1 MKIFQLKDG
10 YRYNSDSLFLWD
22 FARKNCSFKASQ
34 SLLDVG
40 CGCGILGLLLAR
52 DFNCALSCIDI
63 QPQNCE
69 LAQINARANDIKA
82 SIICADFFKDWESG
96 NSRISSAFDENSRIS
111 SDFNE
116 NSRISSDFD
125 VKSRIPSDF
134 NENSRIPS
142 AFDENSRIPSNFNEN
157 SRISSQGFHRSQGFE
172 RIICN
177 PPFYDFGGEN
187 KNAHKNTSR
196 NASSFDISAFASKC
210 SKLLAPKGELVLCY
224 DARLIDR
231 LLQAL
236 LEAGLKPIKLAFLHS
251 KPSKSANVVLVVAK
265 KGVKSPLCV
274 FGSLF
279 ACNDSGAHTDF
290 AKEVFIRADLTS
302 VDLII

>member
-69 LAQINARANDIKA
+69 LAQFNAGANYIKA
-82 SIICADFFKDWESG
+82 SIICADFFRDWESG
-96 NSRISSAFDENSRIS
+96 NSVGNSKENSVG
-111 SDFNE
+111 
-116 NSRISSDFD
+116 NSAGNF
-125 VKSRIPSDF
+125 RIP
-134 NENSRIPS
+134 
-142 AFDENSRIPSNFNEN
+142 
-157 SRISSQGFHRSQGFE
+157 SQGFE

-224 DARLIDR
+224 DARLVDR

-236 LEAGLKPIKLAFLHS
+236 LQAGLKPIKLAFLHS
-251 KPSKSANVVLVVAK
+251 KPSKPANIVLVVAK
-265 KGVKSPLCV
+265 KGAKSPLCV

-279 ACNDSGAHTDF
+279 ACNESGTHSDF
-290 AKEVFIRADLTS
+290 AKEVFIKADLIS
-302 VDLII
+302 VDLQALI

>member
-1 MKIFQLKDG
+1 MKLFQLKDG

-69 LAQINARANDIKA
+69 LAQMNAKANDIKA

-96 NSRISSAFDENSRIS
+96 NSRI
-111 SDFNE
+111 
-116 NSRISSDFD
+116 
-125 VKSRIPSDF
+125 PSDF
-134 NENSRIPS
+134 NEN
-142 AFDENSRIPSNFNEN
+142 FRIPSNFDEN
-157 SRISSQGFHRSQGFE
+157 FRIPSITFE

-224 DARLIDR
+224 DARLVDR

-236 LEAGLKPIKLAFLHS
+236 LQAGLKPIKLAFLHS
-251 KPSKSANVVLVVAK
+251 KPSKPANVVLVVAK
-265 KGVKSPLCV
+265 KGAKSPLCV

-279 ACNDSGAHTDF
+279 ACNESGTHSDF
-290 AKEVFIRADLTS
+290 AKEVFIKADLAS

>member
-1 MKIFQLKDG
+1 MKLFQLKDG

-63 QPQNCE
+63 QPQNCQ
-69 LAQINARANDIKA
+69 LAQINAGANDIKA

-96 NSRISSAFDENSRIS
+96 NSAGNSKENSAGN
-111 SDFNE
+111 F
-116 NSRISSDFD
+116 
-125 VKSRIPSDF
+125 RIPSQ
-134 NENSRIPS
+134 S
-142 AFDENSRIPSNFNEN
+142 
-157 SRISSQGFHRSQGFE
+157 FE

-224 DARLIDR
+224 DARLVDR

-236 LEAGLKPIKLAFLHS
+236 LEAGLKPIKLAFFFFFFS
-251 KPSKSANVVLVVAK
+251 KPADVVLVVCELGA
-265 KGVKSPLCV
+265 KSPLCV

-279 ACNDSGAHTDF
+279 ACIFFCFLSDF
-290 AKEVFIRADLTS
+290 AKEVFIQADLTS

>member
-1 MKIFQLKDG
+1 MKLFQLKDG

-63 QPQNCE
+63 QPQNCQ
-69 LAQINARANDIKA
+69 LAQINAGANDIKA

-96 NSRISSAFDENSRIS
+96 NSAGNSAGNF
-111 SDFNE
+111 
-116 NSRISSDFD
+116 
-125 VKSRIPSDF
+125 RIPSQ
-134 NENSRIPS
+134 I
-142 AFDENSRIPSNFNEN
+142 
-157 SRISSQGFHRSQGFE
+157 FE

-224 DARLIDR
+224 DARLVDR

-236 LEAGLKPIKLAFLHS
+236 LQAGLKPIKLAFLHS
-251 KPSKSANVVLVVAK
+251 KPSKPANVVLVVAK
-265 KGVKSPLCV
+265 KGAKSPLCV

-279 ACNDSGAHTDF
+279 ACNESGAHSDF
-290 AKEVFIRADLTS
+290 AKEVFIKADLIS

>member
-1 MKIFQLKDG
+1 MKLFQLKDG

-69 LAQINARANDIKA
+69 LAQMNAQANGIKA

-96 NSRISSAFDENSRIS
+96 NSAGNSKENSAG
-111 SDFNE
+111 
-116 NSRISSDFD
+116 NSAGNF
-125 VKSRIPSDF
+125 RIPS
-134 NENSRIPS
+134 IT
-142 AFDENSRIPSNFNEN
+142 
-157 SRISSQGFHRSQGFE
+157 FE

-224 DARLIDR
+224 DARLVDR

-236 LEAGLKPIKLAFLHS
+236 LQAGLKPIKLAFLHS
-251 KPSKSANVVLVVAK
+251 KPSKPANVVLVVAK
-265 KGVKSPLCV
+265 KGAKSPLCV

-279 ACNDSGAHTDF
+279 ACNESGTHSDF
-290 AKEVFIRADLTS
+290 AKEVFIKADLTS

>member
-1 MKIFQLKDG
+1 MKLFQLKDG

-63 QPQNCE
+63 QPQNCQ
-69 LAQINARANDIKA
+69 LAQINAQANDIKA

-96 NSRISSAFDENSRIS
+96 NSAGNFG
-111 SDFNE
+111 
-116 NSRISSDFD
+116 
-125 VKSRIPSDF
+125 IPSQ
-134 NENSRIPS
+134 N
-142 AFDENSRIPSNFNEN
+142 
-157 SRISSQGFHRSQGFE
+157 FE

-224 DARLIDR
+224 DARLVDR

-236 LEAGLKPIKLAFLHS
+236 LEVGLKPIKLAFLHS
-251 KPSKSANVVLVVAK
+251 KPSKPANIVLVVAK
-265 KGVKSPLCV
+265 KGAKSPLCV

-279 ACNDSGAHTDF
+279 ACNENGAHSDF
-290 AKEVFIRADLTS
+290 AKEVFIKADLIS
-302 VDLII
+302 VDLQALI

>member
-1 MKIFQLKDG
+1 MKLFQLKDG

-69 LAQINARANDIKA
+69 LAQINAQANDIKA

-96 NSRISSAFDENSRIS
+96 NSRI
-111 SDFNE
+111 
-116 NSRISSDFD
+116 
-125 VKSRIPSDF
+125 PSDF

-142 AFDENSRIPSNFNEN
+142 QN
-157 SRISSQGFHRSQGFE
+157 FE

-251 KPSKSANVVLVVAK
+251 KPSKPANVVLVVAK
-265 KGVKSPLCV
+265 KGAKSPLCV

-279 ACNDSGAHTDF
+279 ACNESGTHSDF
-290 AKEVFIRADLTS
+290 AKEVFIKADLIS
-302 VDLII
+302 VDLQALI

>member
-1 MKIFQLKDG
+1 MKLFQLKDG

-63 QPQNCE
+63 QPQNCQ
-69 LAQINARANDIKA
+69 LAQINAGANDIKA
-82 SIICADFFKDWESG
+82 SIICADFFKEWESG
-96 NSRISSAFDENSRIS
+96 NSAGNSAGNF
-111 SDFNE
+111 
-116 NSRISSDFD
+116 
-125 VKSRIPSDF
+125 RIPSQ
-134 NENSRIPS
+134 I
-142 AFDENSRIPSNFNEN
+142 
-157 SRISSQGFHRSQGFE
+157 FE

-196 NASSFDISAFASKC
+196 NASSFDILAFASKC

-224 DARLIDR
+224 DARLVDR

-236 LEAGLKPIKLAFLHS
+236 LQAGLKPIKLAFLHS
-251 KPSKSANVVLVVAK
+251 KPSKPANIVLVVAK
-265 KGVKSPLCV
+265 KGAKSPLCV

-279 ACNDSGAHTDF
+279 ACNESGTHSDF
-290 AKEVFIRADLTS
+290 AKEVFIKADLIS
-302 VDLII
+302 VDLQALI

>member
-69 LAQINARANDIKA
+69 LAQINAGANDINA

-96 NSRISSAFDENSRIS
+96 NFAGNSVGNFKENSAG
-111 SDFNE
+111 
-116 NSRISSDFD
+116 NSAGNF
-125 VKSRIPSDF
+125 RIPSL
-134 NENSRIPS
+134 N
-142 AFDENSRIPSNFNEN
+142 
-157 SRISSQGFHRSQGFE
+157 FE

-251 KPSKSANVVLVVAK
+251 KPSKPANVVLVVAK
-265 KGVKSPLCV
+265 KGAKSPLCV

-279 ACNDSGAHTDF
+279 ACNENGAHTDF
-290 AKEVFIRADLTS
+290 AKEVFIQADLTS

>member
-1 MKIFQLKDG
+1 MKLFQLKDG

-69 LAQINARANDIKA
+69 LAQINAGANDIKA
-82 SIICADFFKDWESG
+82 SIICADFFKDWE
-96 NSRISSAFDENSRIS
+96 
-111 SDFNE
+111 
-116 NSRISSDFD
+116 
-125 VKSRIPSDF
+125 

-142 AFDENSRIPSNFNEN
+142 DFDENSRIPSQSCQRNQ
-157 SRISSQGFHRSQGFE
+157 IFE

-224 DARLIDR
+224 DARLVDR

-251 KPSKSANVVLVVAK
+251 KPSKPANVVLVVAK
-265 KGVKSPLCV
+265 KGAKSPLCV

-279 ACNDSGAHTDF
+279 ACNESGTHSDF
-290 AKEVFIRADLTS
+290 AKEVFIKADLIS

>member
-1 MKIFQLKDG
+1 MKLFQLKDG

-52 DFNCALSCIDI
+52 DFGCALTSIDI

-69 LAQINARANDIKA
+69 LTKKNAEVNNINANV
-82 SIICADFFKDWESG
+82 ICADFFDSWESDFLGNSRENLIGNSRENFIENSRKNLAEIYLG
-96 NSRISSAFDENSRIS
+96 NSRIPCQN
-111 SDFNE
+111 
-116 NSRISSDFD
+116 
-125 VKSRIPSDF
+125 
-134 NENSRIPS
+134 
-142 AFDENSRIPSNFNEN
+142 
-157 SRISSQGFHRSQGFE
+157 FE

-177 PPFYDFGGEN
+177 PPFYDFGGVN

-210 SKLLAPKGELVLCY
+210 AKLLAPKGKLVLCY
-224 DARLIDR
+224 DARLCDT
-231 LLQAL
+231 LLVAL
-236 LEAGLKPIKLAFLHS
+236 SKAGLKPIKLAFLHS
-251 KPSKSANVVLVVAK
+251 KRDKSANVVLVVAK
-265 KGVKSPLCV
+265 KGAKSPLCV

-279 ACNDSGAHTDF
+279 ACDESGAHSDF
-290 AKEVFIRADLTS
+290 AKEVFIQADLTS

>member
-1 MKIFQLKDG
+1 MKLFQLKDG

-63 QPQNCE
+63 QPQNCK
-69 LAQINARANDIKA
+69 LAQINAQANDIKA

-96 NSRISSAFDENSRIS
+96 NSRIP
-111 SDFNE
+111 
-116 NSRISSDFD
+116 SDFD
-125 VKSRIPSDF
+125 EKSRIPSDF
-134 NENSRIPS
+134 DGNFRIPS
-142 AFDENSRIPSNFNEN
+142 QN
-157 SRISSQGFHRSQGFE
+157 FE

-210 SKLLAPKGELVLCY
+210 SKLLVPKGELVLCY
-224 DARLIDR
+224 DARLVDR
-231 LLQAL
+231 LFQAL

-251 KPSKSANVVLVVAK
+251 KPSKPANVVLVVAK
-265 KGVKSPLCV
+265 KGAKSPLCV

-279 ACNDSGAHTDF
+279 ACNESGTHSDF
-290 AKEVFIRADLTS
+290 AKEVFIKADLIS
-302 VDLII
+302 IDLQALI

>member
-1 MKIFQLKDG
+1 MKLFQLKDG

-63 QPQNCE
+63 QPQNCK
-69 LAQINARANDIKA
+69 LAQINAGANDIKA

-96 NSRISSAFDENSRIS
+96 NSAGNSKENSAG
-111 SDFNE
+111 
-116 NSRISSDFD
+116 NSAGNF
-125 VKSRIPSDF
+125 RIPSQ
-134 NENSRIPS
+134 S
-142 AFDENSRIPSNFNEN
+142 
-157 SRISSQGFHRSQGFE
+157 FE

-251 KPSKSANVVLVVAK
+251 KPSKPANVVLVVAK
-265 KGVKSPLCV
+265 KGAKSPLCV

-279 ACNDSGAHTDF
+279 ACNESGTHSDF
-290 AKEVFIRADLTS
+290 AKEVFIKADLIS
-302 VDLII
+302 VDLQALI

>member
-1 MKIFQLKDG
+1 MKLFQLKDG

-96 NSRISSAFDENSRIS
+96 NSRI
-111 SDFNE
+111 
-116 NSRISSDFD
+116 
-125 VKSRIPSDF
+125 PSDF

-142 AFDENSRIPSNFNEN
+142 KSF
-157 SRISSQGFHRSQGFE
+157 QRSQGFE

-224 DARLIDR
+224 DARLVDR

-251 KPSKSANVVLVVAK
+251 KPSKPANVVLVVAK
-265 KGVKSPLCV
+265 KGAKSPLCV

-279 ACNDSGAHTDF
+279 ACNESGTHSDF
-290 AKEVFIRADLTS
+290 AKEVFIKADLIS
-302 VDLII
+302 VDLQALI

>member
-1 MKIFQLKDG
+1 MKLFQLKDG

-69 LAQINARANDIKA
+69 LAQMNAQANGIKA

-96 NSRISSAFDENSRIS
+96 NSAGNSKENSAG
-111 SDFNE
+111 
-116 NSRISSDFD
+116 NSAGNF
-125 VKSRIPSDF
+125 RIPSQ
-134 NENSRIPS
+134 S
-142 AFDENSRIPSNFNEN
+142 
-157 SRISSQGFHRSQGFE
+157 FE

-224 DARLIDR
+224 DARLVDR
-231 LLQAL
+231 LSQAL

-251 KPSKSANVVLVVAK
+251 KPSKPANVVLVVAK
-265 KGVKSPLCV
+265 KGAKSPLCV

-279 ACNDSGAHTDF
+279 ACNESGTHSDF
-290 AKEVFIRADLTS
+290 AKEVFIKADLIS

>member
-1 MKIFQLKDG
+1 MKLFQLKDG

-69 LAQINARANDIKA
+69 LAQMNAGANDIKA

-96 NSRISSAFDENSRIS
+96 NSAGNSKENSAG
-111 SDFNE
+111 
-116 NSRISSDFD
+116 NSAGNF
-125 VKSRIPSDF
+125 RIPSQ
-134 NENSRIPS
+134 S
-142 AFDENSRIPSNFNEN
+142 
-157 SRISSQGFHRSQGFE
+157 FE

-224 DARLIDR
+224 DARLVDR
-231 LLQAL
+231 LSQAL
-236 LEAGLKPIKLAFLHS
+236 LEVGLKPIKLAFLHS
-251 KPSKSANVVLVVAK
+251 KPSKPANIVLVVAK
-265 KGVKSPLCV
+265 KGAKSPLCV

-279 ACNDSGAHTDF
+279 ACNESGAHSDF
-290 AKEVFIRADLTS
+290 AKEVFIKADLIS

>member
-1 MKIFQLKDG
+1 MKLFQLKDG

-69 LAQINARANDIKA
+69 LAQMNAQANDIKA
-82 SIICADFFKDWESG
+82 SIICADFFKNWESG
-96 NSRISSAFDENSRIS
+96 NSAGNSKENSVG
-111 SDFNE
+111 
-116 NSRISSDFD
+116 NSAGNSAGNF
-125 VKSRIPSDF
+125 RIPSQ
-134 NENSRIPS
+134 S
-142 AFDENSRIPSNFNEN
+142 
-157 SRISSQGFHRSQGFE
+157 FE

-224 DARLIDR
+224 DARLVDR

-236 LEAGLKPIKLAFLHS
+236 LQAGLKPIKLAFLHS
-251 KPSKSANVVLVVAK
+251 KPSKPANVVLVVAK
-265 KGVKSPLCV
+265 KGAKSPLCV

-279 ACNDSGAHTDF
+279 ACNESGTHSDF
-290 AKEVFIRADLTS
+290 AKEVFIKADLIS
-302 VDLII
+302 VDLQALI

>member
-22 FARKNCSFKASQ
+22 FARKKCSFKASQ

-69 LAQINARANDIKA
+69 LAQINAGANDIKA

-96 NSRISSAFDENSRIS
+96 NSRI
-111 SDFNE
+111 
-116 NSRISSDFD
+116 
-125 VKSRIPSDF
+125 PSQ
-134 NENSRIPS
+134 S
-142 AFDENSRIPSNFNEN
+142 
-157 SRISSQGFHRSQGFE
+157 FE

-251 KPSKSANVVLVVAK
+251 KPSKPANVVLVVAK
-265 KGVKSPLCV
+265 KGTKSPLCV

-279 ACNDSGAHTDF
+279 ACNESGTHSDF
-290 AKEVFIRADLTS
+290 AKEVFIKADLIS

>member
-1 MKIFQLKDG
+1 MKLFQLKDG

-69 LAQINARANDIKA
+69 LAQINAKANDIKA

-96 NSRISSAFDENSRIS
+96 NSRI
-111 SDFNE
+111 
-116 NSRISSDFD
+116 
-125 VKSRIPSDF
+125 PSDF
-134 NENSRIPS
+134 NEN
-142 AFDENSRIPSNFNEN
+142 FRIPSNFDGNF
-157 SRISSQGFHRSQGFE
+157 RIPSLSFE

-224 DARLIDR
+224 DARLVDR

-251 KPSKSANVVLVVAK
+251 KPSKPANVVLVVAK
-265 KGVKSPLCV
+265 KGAKSPLCV

-279 ACNDSGAHTDF
+279 ACNESGTHSDF
-290 AKEVFIRADLTS
+290 AKEVFIKADLIS
-302 VDLII
+302 VDLQALI

>member
-1 MKIFQLKDG
+1 MKLFQLKDG

-69 LAQINARANDIKA
+69 LAQMNAGANDIKA

-96 NSRISSAFDENSRIS
+96 NSRIPSNFDEN
-111 SDFNE
+111 F
-116 NSRISSDFD
+116 
-125 VKSRIPSDF
+125 RIPS
-134 NENSRIPS
+134 
-142 AFDENSRIPSNFNEN
+142 
-157 SRISSQGFHRSQGFE
+157 HGFE

-196 NASSFDISAFASKC
+196 NASSFDISAFTSKC

-224 DARLIDR
+224 DARLVDR

-236 LEAGLKPIKLAFLHS
+236 LQAGLKPIKLAFLHS
-251 KPSKSANVVLVVAK
+251 KPSKPANIVLVVAK
-265 KGVKSPLCV
+265 KGAKSPLCI

-279 ACNDSGAHTDF
+279 ACNESGTHSDF
-290 AKEVFIRADLTS
+290 AKEVFIKADLIS

>member
-1 MKIFQLKDG
+1 MKLFQLKDG

-69 LAQINARANDIKA
+69 LAQMNAQANGIKA

-96 NSRISSAFDENSRIS
+96 NSVENSAG
-111 SDFNE
+111 
-116 NSRISSDFD
+116 NSAGNFG
-125 VKSRIPSDF
+125 IPSQSCQR
-134 NENSRIPS
+134 NQI
-142 AFDENSRIPSNFNEN
+142 
-157 SRISSQGFHRSQGFE
+157 FE

-196 NASSFDISAFASKC
+196 NASGFDISAFASKC

-224 DARLIDR
+224 DARLVDR

-251 KPSKSANVVLVVAK
+251 KPSKPANVVLVVAK
-265 KGVKSPLCV
+265 KGAKSPLCI

-279 ACNDSGAHTDF
+279 ACNESGTHSDF
-290 AKEVFIRADLTS
+290 AKEVFIKADLIS
-302 VDLII
+302 VDLQALI

>member
-69 LAQINARANDIKA
+69 LAQINAGANDIKA

-96 NSRISSAFDENSRIS
+96 NSAGNSAGNF
-111 SDFNE
+111 
-116 NSRISSDFD
+116 
-125 VKSRIPSDF
+125 RIPSQ
-134 NENSRIPS
+134 S
-142 AFDENSRIPSNFNEN
+142 
-157 SRISSQGFHRSQGFE
+157 FE

-224 DARLIDR
+224 DARLVDR

-251 KPSKSANVVLVVAK
+251 KPSKPAKIVLVVAK
-265 KGVKSPLCV
+265 KGAKSPLCV

-279 ACNDSGAHTDF
+279 ACNENGAHTDF
-290 AKEVFIRADLTS
+290 AKEVFIQADLTS

>member
-1 MKIFQLKDG
+1 MKLFQLKDG

-63 QPQNCE
+63 QPQNCQ
-69 LAQINARANDIKA
+69 LAQINAEANDIKA
-82 SIICADFFKDWESG
+82 SIICADFFKDWES
-96 NSRISSAFDENSRIS
+96 
-111 SDFNE
+111 
-116 NSRISSDFD
+116 
-125 VKSRIPSDF
+125 
-134 NENSRIPS
+134 
-142 AFDENSRIPSNFNEN
+142 ENSRIPSNFDEN
-157 SRISSQGFHRSQGFE
+157 FRIPSLGFQRSKSFE

-251 KPSKSANVVLVVAK
+251 KPSKPANVVLVVAK
-265 KGVKSPLCV
+265 KGAKSPLCV

-279 ACNDSGAHTDF
+279 ACNENGAHTDF
-290 AKEVFIRADLTS
+290 AKEVFIQADLTS

>member
-1 MKIFQLKDG
+1 MVIATIAILCF
-10 YRYNSDSLFLWD
+10 
-22 FARKNCSFKASQ
+22 
-34 SLLDVG
+34 
-40 CGCGILGLLLAR
+40 CGILGLLLAR

-69 LAQINARANDIKA
+69 LAQINAGANDIKA

-96 NSRISSAFDENSRIS
+96 NSAGNSKENSAG
-111 SDFNE
+111 
-116 NSRISSDFD
+116 NSAGNF
-125 VKSRIPSDF
+125 RIPSQ
-134 NENSRIPS
+134 S
-142 AFDENSRIPSNFNEN
+142 
-157 SRISSQGFHRSQGFE
+157 FE

-224 DARLIDR
+224 DARLVDR

-251 KPSKSANVVLVVAK
+251 KPSKPANVVLVVAK
-265 KGVKSPLCV
+265 KGAKSPLCV

-279 ACNDSGAHTDF
+279 ACNESGTHSDF
-290 AKEVFIRADLTS
+290 AKEDFIKADLIS

>member
-69 LAQINARANDIKA
+69 LAQINAGANDIKA

-96 NSRISSAFDENSRIS
+96 NSRI
-111 SDFNE
+111 
-116 NSRISSDFD
+116 
-125 VKSRIPSDF
+125 PSDF

-142 AFDENSRIPSNFNEN
+142 KSF
-157 SRISSQGFHRSQGFE
+157 QKSQGFE

-251 KPSKSANVVLVVAK
+251 KPSKPANVVLVVAK
-265 KGVKSPLCV
+265 KGAKSPLCV

-279 ACNDSGAHTDF
+279 ACNENGAHTDF
-290 AKEVFIRADLTS
+290 AKEVFIQADLTS

>member
-1 MKIFQLKDG
+1 MKLFQLKDG

-69 LAQINARANDIKA
+69 LAQINAQANDIKA
-82 SIICADFFKDWESG
+82 SIICADFFKNWESG
-96 NSRISSAFDENSRIS
+96 NSAGNSKENSAG
-111 SDFNE
+111 
-116 NSRISSDFD
+116 NSAGNF
-125 VKSRIPSDF
+125 RIP
-134 NENSRIPS
+134 
-142 AFDENSRIPSNFNEN
+142 
-157 SRISSQGFHRSQGFE
+157 SQGFE

-224 DARLIDR
+224 DARLVDR

-236 LEAGLKPIKLAFLHS
+236 LEAALKPIKLAFLHS
-251 KPSKSANVVLVVAK
+251 KPSKPANVVLVVAK
-265 KGVKSPLCV
+265 KGAKSPLCV

-279 ACNDSGAHTDF
+279 ACNESGTHSDF
-290 AKEVFIRADLTS
+290 AKEVFIKADLIS
-302 VDLII
+302 VDLQALI

>member
-1 MKIFQLKDG
+1 MKLFQLKDG

-69 LAQINARANDIKA
+69 LAQINAQANDIKA
-82 SIICADFFKDWESG
+82 SIICADFFKDWEGG
-96 NSRISSAFDENSRIS
+96 NSAGNSKENSVG
-111 SDFNE
+111 
-116 NSRISSDFD
+116 NSAGNF
-125 VKSRIPSDF
+125 RIP
-134 NENSRIPS
+134 
-142 AFDENSRIPSNFNEN
+142 
-157 SRISSQGFHRSQGFE
+157 SQGFE

-224 DARLIDR
+224 DARLVDR

-251 KPSKSANVVLVVAK
+251 KPSKPANVVLVVAK
-265 KGVKSPLCV
+265 KGAKSPLCV

-279 ACNDSGAHTDF
+279 ACNESGTHSDF
-290 AKEVFIRADLTS
+290 AKEVFIKADLIS
-302 VDLII
+302 VDLQALI

>member
-1 MKIFQLKDG
+1 MKLFQLKDG

-69 LAQINARANDIKA
+69 LAQINAGANDIKA

-96 NSRISSAFDENSRIS
+96 NSAGNSKENSAG
-111 SDFNE
+111 
-116 NSRISSDFD
+116 NSAGNF
-125 VKSRIPSDF
+125 RIPSQ
-134 NENSRIPS
+134 S
-142 AFDENSRIPSNFNEN
+142 
-157 SRISSQGFHRSQGFE
+157 FE

-251 KPSKSANVVLVVAK
+251 KPSKPANVVLVVAK
-265 KGVKSPLCV
+265 KGAKSPLCV

-279 ACNDSGAHTDF
+279 ACNESGTHSDF
-290 AKEVFIRADLTS
+290 AKEVFIKADLIS

>member
-1 MKIFQLKDG
+1 MKLFQLKDG

-69 LAQINARANDIKA
+69 LAQMNAQANGIKA

-96 NSRISSAFDENSRIS
+96 NSVENSAG
-111 SDFNE
+111 
-116 NSRISSDFD
+116 NSAGNFG
-125 VKSRIPSDF
+125 IPSQSCQR
-134 NENSRIPS
+134 NQI
-142 AFDENSRIPSNFNEN
+142 
-157 SRISSQGFHRSQGFE
+157 FE

-196 NASSFDISAFASKC
+196 NASGFDISAFASKC

-224 DARLIDR
+224 DARLVDR

-251 KPSKSANVVLVVAK
+251 KPSKPANVVLVVAK
-265 KGVKSPLCV
+265 KGAKSPLCV

-279 ACNDSGAHTDF
+279 ACNESGTHSDF
-290 AKEVFIRADLTS
+290 AKEVFIKADLIS

>member
-69 LAQINARANDIKA
+69 LAQINAKANDIKD
-82 SIICADFFKDWESG
+82 SIICAHFFKDWESG
-96 NSRISSAFDENSRIS
+96 NSRI
-111 SDFNE
+111 
-116 NSRISSDFD
+116 
-125 VKSRIPSDF
+125 PSD
-134 NENSRIPS
+134 
-142 AFDENSRIPSNFNEN
+142 FDENSRIPS
-157 SRISSQGFHRSQGFE
+157 QGFQRNQSFE

-251 KPSKSANVVLVVAK
+251 KPSKPANVVLVVAK
-265 KGVKSPLCV
+265 KGAKSPLCV

-279 ACNDSGAHTDF
+279 ACNESGTHSDF
-290 AKEVFIRADLTS
+290 AKEVFIKADLIS
-302 VDLII
+302 VDLQALI

>member
-1 MKIFQLKDG
+1 MKLFQLKDG

-34 SLLDVG
+34 RLLDVG

-63 QPQNCE
+63 QPQNCQ
-69 LAQINARANDIKA
+69 LAQINAGANGIKA

-96 NSRISSAFDENSRIS
+96 NSRI
-111 SDFNE
+111 
-116 NSRISSDFD
+116 
-125 VKSRIPSDF
+125 PS
-134 NENSRIPS
+134 N
-142 AFDENSRIPSNFNEN
+142 FDENSRIPSQSCQRNQ
-157 SRISSQGFHRSQGFE
+157 IFE

-224 DARLIDR
+224 DARLVDR

-251 KPSKSANVVLVVAK
+251 KPSKPANVVLVVAK
-265 KGVKSPLCV
+265 KGAKSPLCV

-279 ACNDSGAHTDF
+279 ACNENGAHSDF
-290 AKEVFIRADLTS
+290 AKEVFIQADLTS

>member
-1 MKIFQLKDG
+1 MKLFQLKDG

-69 LAQINARANDIKA
+69 LTQINAQANDIKA

-96 NSRISSAFDENSRIS
+96 NSAGNSAGNFG
-111 SDFNE
+111 
-116 NSRISSDFD
+116 
-125 VKSRIPSDF
+125 IPSQSCQR
-134 NENSRIPS
+134 NQI
-142 AFDENSRIPSNFNEN
+142 
-157 SRISSQGFHRSQGFE
+157 FE

-224 DARLIDR
+224 DARLVDR

-251 KPSKSANVVLVVAK
+251 KPSKPANVVLVVAK
-265 KGVKSPLCV
+265 KGAKSPLCV

-279 ACNDSGAHTDF
+279 ACNENGAHTDF
-290 AKEVFIRADLTS
+290 AKEVFIQADLTS

>member
-1 MKIFQLKDG
+1 MKLFQLKDG

-69 LAQINARANDIKA
+69 LAQMNAQANGIKA

-96 NSRISSAFDENSRIS
+96 NSVENSAG
-111 SDFNE
+111 
-116 NSRISSDFD
+116 NSAGNFG
-125 VKSRIPSDF
+125 IPSQSCQR
-134 NENSRIPS
+134 NQI
-142 AFDENSRIPSNFNEN
+142 
-157 SRISSQGFHRSQGFE
+157 FE

-196 NASSFDISAFASKC
+196 NASSFDISAFTSKC

-224 DARLIDR
+224 DARLVDR

-236 LEAGLKPIKLAFLHS
+236 LQAGLKPIKLAFLHS
-251 KPSKSANVVLVVAK
+251 KPSKPANVVLVVAK
-265 KGVKSPLCV
+265 KGAKSPLCV

-279 ACNDSGAHTDF
+279 ACNESGAHSDF
-290 AKEVFIRADLTS
+290 AKEVFIKADLIS
-302 VDLII
+302 VDLQALI

>member
-1 MKIFQLKDG
+1 MKLFQLKDG

-69 LAQINARANDIKA
+69 LAQINAQANDIKA
-82 SIICADFFKDWESG
+82 SIICADFFKNWESG
-96 NSRISSAFDENSRIS
+96 NSAGNSAGNF
-111 SDFNE
+111 
-116 NSRISSDFD
+116 
-125 VKSRIPSDF
+125 RIP
-134 NENSRIPS
+134 
-142 AFDENSRIPSNFNEN
+142 
-157 SRISSQGFHRSQGFE
+157 SQGFE

-224 DARLIDR
+224 DARLVDR

-251 KPSKSANVVLVVAK
+251 KPSKPANVVLVVAK
-265 KGVKSPLCV
+265 KGAKSPLCV

-279 ACNDSGAHTDF
+279 ACNESGTHSDF
-290 AKEVFIRADLTS
+290 AKEVFIKADLIS
-302 VDLII
+302 VDLQALI

>member
-1 MKIFQLKDG
+1 MKLFQLKDG

-69 LAQINARANDIKA
+69 LAQINAQANGIKA

-96 NSRISSAFDENSRIS
+96 NSRI
-111 SDFNE
+111 
-116 NSRISSDFD
+116 
-125 VKSRIPSDF
+125 PSDF

-142 AFDENSRIPSNFNEN
+142 KS
-157 SRISSQGFHRSQGFE
+157 FE

-224 DARLIDR
+224 DARLVDR

-236 LEAGLKPIKLAFLHS
+236 LEVGLKPIKLAFLHS
-251 KPSKSANVVLVVAK
+251 KPSKPANVVLVVAK
-265 KGVKSPLCV
+265 KGAKSPLCV

-279 ACNDSGAHTDF
+279 ACNESGTHSDF
-290 AKEVFIRADLTS
+290 AKEVFIKADLIS
-302 VDLII
+302 VDLQALI

>member
-1 MKIFQLKDG
+1 MKLFQLKDG

-69 LAQINARANDIKA
+69 LAQINAQANDIKA

-96 NSRISSAFDENSRIS
+96 NSRI
-111 SDFNE
+111 
-116 NSRISSDFD
+116 
-125 VKSRIPSDF
+125 PSG
-134 NENSRIPS
+134 
-142 AFDENSRIPSNFNEN
+142 FDENSRIPSNFDGNF
-157 SRISSQGFHRSQGFE
+157 RIPSSFE

-210 SKLLAPKGELVLCY
+210 FKLLAPKGELVLCY
-224 DARLIDR
+224 DARLVDR

-236 LEAGLKPIKLAFLHS
+236 LQAGLKPIKLAFLHS
-251 KPSKSANVVLVVAK
+251 KPSKPANIVLVVAK
-265 KGVKSPLCV
+265 KGAKSPLCV

-279 ACNDSGAHTDF
+279 ACNESGTHSDF
-290 AKEVFIRADLTS
+290 AKEVFIKADLIS
-302 VDLII
+302 VDLQALI

>member
-69 LAQINARANDIKA
+69 LAQINAGANDIKA

-96 NSRISSAFDENSRIS
+96 NSRI
-111 SDFNE
+111 
-116 NSRISSDFD
+116 
-125 VKSRIPSDF
+125 PS
-134 NENSRIPS
+134 N
-142 AFDENSRIPSNFNEN
+142 FDENSRIPSKSF
-157 SRISSQGFHRSQGFE
+157 QRSQGFE

-224 DARLIDR
+224 DARLVDR

-251 KPSKSANVVLVVAK
+251 KPSKPANVVLVVAK
-265 KGVKSPLCV
+265 KGAKSPLCV

-279 ACNDSGAHTDF
+279 ACNESGTHSDF
-290 AKEVFIRADLTS
+290 AKEVFIKADLTS

>member
-1 MKIFQLKDG
+1 MKLFQLKDG

-69 LAQINARANDIKA
+69 LAQMNAGANDIKA

-96 NSRISSAFDENSRIS
+96 NSAGNSKENSAG
-111 SDFNE
+111 
-116 NSRISSDFD
+116 NSAGNF
-125 VKSRIPSDF
+125 RIPSL
-134 NENSRIPS
+134 N
-142 AFDENSRIPSNFNEN
+142 
-157 SRISSQGFHRSQGFE
+157 FE

-196 NASSFDISAFASKC
+196 NASGFDISAFASKC

-224 DARLIDR
+224 DARLVDR

-251 KPSKSANVVLVVAK
+251 KPSKPANVVLVVAK
-265 KGVKSPLCV
+265 KGAKSPLCV

-279 ACNDSGAHTDF
+279 ACNESGTHSDF
-290 AKEVFIRADLTS
+290 AKEVFIKADLIS
-302 VDLII
+302 VDLQALI